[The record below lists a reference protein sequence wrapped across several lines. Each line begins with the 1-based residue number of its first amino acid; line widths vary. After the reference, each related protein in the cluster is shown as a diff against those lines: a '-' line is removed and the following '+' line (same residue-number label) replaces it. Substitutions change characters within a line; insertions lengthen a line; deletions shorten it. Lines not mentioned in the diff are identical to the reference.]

1 MRLTELMAGEPKY
14 RPDPDQDPE
23 IAGLTEDSRKVDHG
37 YLFAALKGL
46 SRDGRSFIH
55 DALIKGAAA
64 ILTEPDTPTPA
75 GVTIPFIP
83 SENPRYRYAKLAAKF
98 YAKQPETVAAITGT
112 NGKTSV
118 AHFTKLMWDVLGHGA
133 GSIGTLGTHARDIH
147 IPELRTT
154 PDPVSLHQT
163 LADLA
168 DHGITHL
175 AMEASSHGLHQYR
188 MDGVRVSVA
197 AFTNLTRDHLDYH
210 GTEEAYFTAKSRLFK
225 EILSP
230 EGTAVI
236 NADVP
241 QFTPLTEICKAR
253 GTKVISYGR
262 DAKDIRLKTVRPA
275 ANGIFMEVEIGRR
288 TYPVQL
294 PLVGVFQVMNALAAL
309 GIVMAGGE
317 PVETAMAALETLTGV
332 RGRMEV
338 VGTTQQ
344 GAGVIVDYAHTPDA
358 LMTVLAAARPHC
370 SGRLICVFGCG
381 GDRDAG
387 KRPLMAKAVRQLA
400 DIGILTDDNPRTE
413 NPAQIRAD
421 AKTAF
426 PEVIDIADRREAIQ
440 RAVADLKQGDLLI
453 IAGKGHETVQVIG
466 TQAVHFDDAE
476 EARTAIALKEGQT

>member
-1 MRLTELMAGEPKY
+1 MRLTELMAGDPKY

-23 IAGLTEDSRKVDHG
+23 ITGMTADSRKVDHG
-37 YLFAALKGL
+37 YLFAAFKGF

-55 DALIKGAAA
+55 DALKKGAAA
-64 ILTEPDTPTPA
+64 ILTEPDTPRPA
-75 GVTIPFIP
+75 GVTVPFIP
-83 SENPRYRYAKLAAKF
+83 ADDPRYRYAKLAAKF
-98 YAKQPETVAAITGT
+98 YGRQPKTVAAVTGT

-118 AHFTKLMWDVLGHGA
+118 THFTKSMWDALGHGA
-133 GSIGTLGTHARDIH
+133 GSIGTLGTHAKGIH

-168 DHGITHL
+168 DHDITHL

-188 MDGVRVSVA
+188 LDGVRVSVA
-197 AFTNLTRDHLDYH
+197 AFTNLSRDHLDYH

-225 EILSP
+225 EILIP

-236 NADVP
+236 NADIP
-241 QFTPLTEICKAR
+241 RFAPLAEICKAR
-253 GTKVISYGR
+253 GIKVISYGR
-262 DAKDIRLKTVRPA
+262 DGKDIRLKTVRPA

-294 PLVGVFQVMNALAAL
+294 PLIGVFQVMNALAAL
-309 GIVMAGGE
+309 GIVIAGGE
-317 PVETAMAALETLTGV
+317 PVETAMAVLETLTGV

-338 VGTTQQ
+338 VGTVR

-358 LMTVLAAARPHC
+358 LITVLAAARPHC

-381 GDRDAG
+381 GDRDIG
-387 KRPLMAKAVRQLA
+387 KRPLMAKAVRRLA

-413 NPAQIRAD
+413 DPARIRAD
-421 AKTAF
+421 AKAAF
-426 PEVIDIADRREAIQ
+426 PDVIEIADRRAAI
-440 RAVADLKQGDLLI
+440 RHAVGDLQQGDLLI
-453 IAGKGHETVQVIG
+453 IAGKGHETVQIIG
-466 TQAVHFDDAE
+466 TEAVHFDDAE
-476 EARTAIALKEGQT
+476 EARAALKEGRNG